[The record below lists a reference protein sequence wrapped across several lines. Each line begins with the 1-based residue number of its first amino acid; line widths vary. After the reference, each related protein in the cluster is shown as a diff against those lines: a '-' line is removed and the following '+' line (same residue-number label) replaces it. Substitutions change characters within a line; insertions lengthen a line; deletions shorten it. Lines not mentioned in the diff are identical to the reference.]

1 MSQLPRTH
9 RTLRVLV
16 AVVAVFGGTV
26 AVAPAAAA
34 SNATNGSAVD
44 TALEQQRSPS
54 PDANRIDFLEIRAVD
69 DGEYAYRFRVDGYVQ
84 RTRVDDQV
92 KSEANDRLRRNDDG
106 TVTVIGTTGNGLSDA
121 YVIVGEIVAFRKTEG
136 ESAGQLTL
144 NGLELTVDELLN
156 TETVEVVSRDDDEAV
171 EYTIRAR
178 GSVERIR
185 TEENVAG
192 DVDDRIT
199 RNDDGTVTIRGVTDD
214 QDGDAFRVRGEVLSF
229 RQTGGESRFRLR
241 LDGLDVD
248 PETLEAG
255 AGRFPGGGNDGGDGD
270 DGDNDD
276 GDDGNDGDDNG
287 DDSNGR
293 DVTRVRECTRIDDP
307 GRYVLTSDLRN
318 VDGDA
323 CVEIQASDV
332 AFDGDGHRIDG
343 VDAADSVGVAVGAD
357 DAIENVTVRDVEL
370 SDWDAGLRASARG
383 GGSVTDVT
391 VDGVTSA
398 SNRGFGV
405 HLADVD
411 EGRVLNTIVR
421 NNGASGLL
429 LDEPGPDS
437 AAVGVHAAGN
447 DGYGIVVFDAPDGTV
462 VRDSRAT
469 GNGGTG
475 IATSNGDQ
483 DTVIRDN
490 VVRANGGDGLS
501 LSDSADA
508 TVRGNVV
515 RANGGSGLVGFDARD
530 ATVAGNDIRGNG
542 AYGVELRHA
551 DRTTV
556 RENEIRRNGDSGVI
570 LRRSH
575 DNVIVR
581 NVVCRNLAAMQIR
594 AGADSTGNEV
604 RNNRLSC

>member
-9 RTLRVLV
+9 RTLTVLV

-44 TALEQQRSPS
+44 TVLEQQRSPS

-106 TVTVIGTTGNGLSDA
+106 TVTVTGTTGNGLSDA
-121 YVIVGEIVAFRKTEG
+121 YVIVGEVVAFRKTEG
-136 ESAGQLTL
+136 ESDGQLTL

-171 EYTIRAR
+171 RYEIRAR

-255 AGRFPGGGNDGGDGD
+255 AGRFPGGGNDGD
-270 DGDNDD
+270 
-276 GDDGNDGDDNG
+276 DDGNDGDDNG
-287 DDSNGR
+287 DDGNGR

-307 GRYVLTSDLRN
+307 GQYVLTRDLRN
-318 VDGDA
+318 VDDRV
-323 CVEIQASDV
+323 CLQVRASDV
-332 AFDGDGHRIDG
+332 TLDGDGHRIDG
-343 VDAADSVGVAVGAD
+343 VDDADSVGVAVGGG
-357 DAIENVTVRDVEL
+357 DAIENVTVRDVGL

-383 GGSVTDVT
+383 GESVTDVT
-391 VDGVTSA
+391 VDGVASA

-411 EGRVLNTIVR
+411 AGRVLNTIVR

-483 DTVIRDN
+483 DTVIRNN

-501 LSDSADA
+501 LSDSRDA
-508 TVRGNVV
+508 TVRGNVI
-515 RANGGSGLVGFDARD
+515 RGNDESGLLGFDVRD
-530 ATVAGNDIRGNG
+530 ATLAGNEIRGNG
-542 AYGVELRHA
+542 AYGMELRYT
-551 DRTTV
+551 DRSAV
-556 RENEIRRNGDSGVI
+556 RENEIRRNGDSGVV
-570 LRRSH
+570 LQRSN

-581 NVVCRNLAAMQIR
+581 NAVCRNLAALQIR
-594 AGADSTGNEV
+594 VGDDSTGNEV